1 MDKLI
6 GMPAWI
12 NAVRK
17 DEKVGVGSCS
27 VIDECYT
34 DDELAAALREDGIRG
49 KIESVSWARRIDRL
63 FREREQSSLLVIVKR
78 RPN

>member
-1 MDKLI
+1 MSKLI

-12 NAVRK
+12 QAVRQ
-17 DEKVGVGSCS
+17 DAKVGVGSCS

-34 DDELAAALREDGIRG
+34 DAELAAALREDGIRG

-63 FREREQSSLLVIVKR
+63 FRERQREVLAA
-78 RPN
+78 